1 MSKLTDEFLYGKGV
15 EVPHI
20 DPLVIVRRIELL
32 NENLEELMEVQYLA
46 RDWSRVN
53 AIIKAKTFWDKF
65 DGK

>member
-1 MSKLTDEFLYGKGV
+1 MSKLTDDYLYGKNV

-20 DPLVIVRRIELL
+20 DPLVIMRRIELL

-53 AIIKAKTFWDKF
+53 SIIKSIRFWETF